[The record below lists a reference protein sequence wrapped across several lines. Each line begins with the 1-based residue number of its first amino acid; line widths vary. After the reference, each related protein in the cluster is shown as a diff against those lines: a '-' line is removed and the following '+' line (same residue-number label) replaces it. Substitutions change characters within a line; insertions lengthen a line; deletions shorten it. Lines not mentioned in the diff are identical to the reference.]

1 MFIDASA
8 LVAIL
13 LREAGHADLEQRL
26 HDASVRLTSG
36 IAIFE
41 AVQAIAR
48 ETRLPLQD
56 VQRLLNAFMS
66 EAGIEVVPIAGEET
80 RSALDACQRFGKG
93 RGHPARL
100 NLGDCFAYACA
111 TTRGVPLLFVG
122 NDFVHT
128 DVARGLA

>member
-1 MFIDASA
+1 
-8 LVAIL
+8 
-13 LREAGHADLEQRL
+13 
-26 HDASVRLTSG
+26 
-36 IAIFE
+36 
-41 AVQAIAR
+41 
-48 ETRLPLQD
+48 
-56 VQRLLNAFMS
+56 MS